1 MVSTEFREA
10 LKLCMDKNGLT
21 VSELSRKS
29 GVTRTLIHAIL
40 NGTRRLVPQK
50 FGTMINRRFFPSED
64 CEQLFGAYLSEE
76 LTQEERSLFREML
89 CGLRGETADEI
100 RGVGHGAAPSF
111 PDLPHAG
118 VGTVIHG
125 RDGVVGAIA
134 RVVCEGT
141 EKFISDFDFDGV
153 ISPIVLR
160 AYADKK
166 IGSVTHPVRLGG
178 ANGTYDPA
186 KKLKNLFAALAF
198 AEAGIATTEDDRGG
212 GAWDRYILT
221 DRYFIQYSS
230 DLSQALILPP
240 ENAPDTLGERRDAK
254 SDLTTVFNGVFDAVV
269 GNEMEEM
276 PSGQKRLF
284 SVCDVIPECFVTE
297 DDILR
302 SIAPEVPEKDKS
314 IMTMGLRKHYE
325 VILGPDFYGNVP
337 TGTLCCVMPDS
348 AITEFVANG
357 RIKDAPPAV
366 FPFVPYDVRANM
378 LRPFLSRPNAEI
390 RIVDSH
396 VFGKM
401 RTNIEGNSRNL
412 ILAGVTGG
420 DINAPGAFKDIR
432 VASRDRNLSSAVLKL
447 IDYFVGSH
455 YCLGEKDGRLFLEQQ
470 IISLNALAAGE

>member
-1 MVSTEFREA
+1 MVSAGFREA

-40 NGTRRLVPQK
+40 NGTRRLVPLK
-50 FGTMINRRFFPSED
+50 FGTLVNRRFFSPED
-64 CEQLFGAYLSEE
+64 CELLFGAYLSEE
-76 LTQEERSLFREML
+76 LTPEEQALFREL
-89 CGLRGETADEI
+89 ICGLRGGTADEV
-100 RGVGHGAAPSF
+100 RGTNNGAAPSF

-134 RVVCEGT
+134 RAAYEGT

-160 AYADKK
+160 AWADKK
-166 IGSVTHPVRLGG
+166 IGSVTHSVRLDG
-178 ANGTYDPA
+178 AVAPDPA

-212 GAWDRYILT
+212 GAWDRYVLT
-221 DRYFIQYSS
+221 DKFFIQYRS

-240 ENAPDTLGERRDAK
+240 ENAPDGLGERRGGN
-254 SDLTTVFNGVFDAVV
+254 SGITTVFNGVFDAVV

-276 PSGQKRLF
+276 PSGRRKLY
-284 SVCDVIPECFVTE
+284 SVCDVIPECFVTK
-297 DDILR
+297 DHILR
-302 SIAPEVPEKDKS
+302 SINPEVPEKDKA

-325 VILGPDFYGNVP
+325 VILGPDFYGDAP
-337 TGTLCCVMPDS
+337 TSTLCCVMPDS
-348 AITEFVANG
+348 AVTDFVANG

-366 FPFVPYDVRANM
+366 FPFVPYDVRAQM
-378 LRPFLSRPNAEI
+378 LSPFLSRPNAEI

-396 VFGKM
+396 VFGEM

-420 DINAPGAFKDIR
+420 DIDAPGAFKDIR
-432 VASRDRNLSSAVLKL
+432 VTCRDRNLSSAVLKL
-447 IDYFVGSH
+447 VDYFVGSH